1 MPDSERA
8 MHVLMTLHSQRTT
21 TKLLKCIYTHMHLYI
36 HVQVPVYIYYAC
48 PKVTLKNVAAVNYIF

>member
-1 MPDSERA
+1 
-8 MHVLMTLHSQRTT
+8 
-21 TKLLKCIYTHMHLYI
+21 MHLYI